1 MWFVLAIIPEAW
13 QNQKRWRS
21 RWLKGNEAFM
31 KKFILPL
38 CLLIPALSNAQSYSI
53 DWYKVAGGG
62 GSSSN
67 GQYSLSGSIG
77 QQDAGG
83 AMTGGN
89 YSVTGGFWSL
99 IAVVQSPGAPTLTI
113 TRSGNSVIVS
123 WLSSTNGFTLQHNSN
138 LATTN
143 WTAGGYAI
151 STNGAVESIT
161 ISPPTG
167 NLFFRLASP

>member
-1 MWFVLAIIPEAW
+1 
-13 QNQKRWRS
+13 
-21 RWLKGNEAFM
+21 M
-31 KKFILPL
+31 KKIILPL

-62 GSSSN
+62 GSSSGTN
-67 GQYSLSGSIG
+67 GSTVYSVSGTIG
-77 QQDAGG
+77 QQDASA

-99 IAVVQSPGAPTLTI
+99 ISVVQSPGAPTLTI

-151 STNGAVESIT
+151 STNGTVESIT